1 MVNPQGNE
9 IAQNTK
15 YEELIKL
22 WHLYKLKIRS
32 KRTSSDNSKI
42 EKGLTT
48 TPPEHGAYD
57 HVSYAN
63 MIYVMMCNHMI

>member
-1 MVNPQGNE
+1 MESVKTLNMKKS
-9 IAQNTK
+9 QN
-15 YEELIKL
+15 YGINM
-22 WHLYKLKIRS
+22 RS
-32 KRTSSDNSKI
+32 IFTQKQKSHDNSRI

-48 TPPEHGAYD
+48 TPPEYGAYD